1 MAGVFSSLMNIILLG
16 PPGAGKGTISE
27 KLVNEFGFAHISPGE
42 IFREEVRKNTELGRK
57 IKEYIERGNLVPDTF
72 TDEVVKLE
80 VKGKKNILL
89 DGYPRV
95 VSQAKTLE
103 TFCKV
108 DKVIYLH
115 LTETEAVKRFSGRRV
130 CPNNHVFH
138 LQTIPPKQKGVCDV
152 DGLPLSQRADDKPE
166 IVKQRFRV
174 YQEKTAPVAEYYQKK
189 GLLQQVDASG
199 SPEKVYLLV
208 RKVLKS

>member
-1 MAGVFSSLMNIILLG
+1 MNIILLG
-16 PPGAGKGTISE
+16 PPGAGKGTVSE
-27 KLVNEFGFAHISPGE
+27 KLVKEFGFVHISPGE
-42 IFREEVRKNTELGRK
+42 IFREEVRKKTELGK
-57 IKEYIERGNLVPDTF
+57 KLKEYIERGNLVPDTF

-80 VKGKKNILL
+80 MQGKKNLLL

-103 TFCKV
+103 TFCKI
-108 DKVIYLH
+108 DQVIYLH

-130 CPNNHVFH
+130 CANNHVFH
-138 LQTIPPKQKGVCDV
+138 LQVIPPKKKGVCDY
-152 DGLPLSQRADDKPE
+152 DHLPLIQRVDDQPK

-189 GLLQQVDASG
+189 GILQQVDASG
-199 SPEKVYLLV
+199 SPEKVYFLV
-208 RKVLKS
+208 RKVLQS

>member
-1 MAGVFSSLMNIILLG
+1 MNIILLG
-16 PPGAGKGTISE
+16 PPGAGKGTVSE
-27 KLVNEFGFAHISPGE
+27 KLVKEFGFVHISPGE
-42 IFREEVRKNTELGRK
+42 IFREEVRKKTELGK
-57 IKEYIERGNLVPDTF
+57 KLKEYIERGNLVPDTF

-80 VKGKKNILL
+80 MQGKKNLLL

-103 TFCKV
+103 TFCKI

-130 CPNNHVFH
+130 CANNHVFH
-138 LQTIPPKQKGVCDV
+138 LQVIPPKKKGVCDY
-152 DGLPLSQRADDKPE
+152 DHLPLIQRVDDQPK

-189 GLLQQVDASG
+189 GILQQVDASG
-199 SPEKVYLLV
+199 SPEKVYFLV
-208 RKVLKS
+208 RKVLQS